1 MTTFVKGRTIKTAEA
16 VVTVDAG
23 LELGSHRF
31 QLVVVRSD
39 GRQSPPGEVEVVV
52 SRRLVVDPLQPP
64 ISRPPVIDPLR
75 PPISRPPLI
84 DPLPPPVTRPPVTPV
99 VTPIRTPATP
109 RKNKAPTAGRSEPSK
124 PAKPRSEK

>member
-1 MTTFVKGRTIKTAEA
+1 MTTFVKGRTVRTAEA

-23 LELGSHRF
+23 LELGTHRF

-39 GRQSPPGEVEVVV
+39 GRQSTPDVVEVVV
-52 SRRLVVDPLQPP
+52 FRRLAIDPLQPP

-75 PPISRPPLI
+75 PPTRRPP
-84 DPLPPPVTRPPVTPV
+84 VARPPVTPV

>member
-1 MTTFVKGRTIKTAEA
+1 MTTFVKGRTVRTAEA

-23 LELGSHRF
+23 LELGTHRF

-39 GRQSPPGEVEVVV
+39 GRQSAPDVVDVVV
-52 SRRLVVDPLQPP
+52 SRRL
-64 ISRPPVIDPLR
+64 VIDPLR
-75 PPISRPPLI
+75 PPIRRPPLI
-84 DPLPPPVTRPPVTPV
+84 DALQPPVIRPSVTRLPVTPV

-109 RKNKAPTAGRSEPSK
+109 RANKASTAGKSKPSKPSK